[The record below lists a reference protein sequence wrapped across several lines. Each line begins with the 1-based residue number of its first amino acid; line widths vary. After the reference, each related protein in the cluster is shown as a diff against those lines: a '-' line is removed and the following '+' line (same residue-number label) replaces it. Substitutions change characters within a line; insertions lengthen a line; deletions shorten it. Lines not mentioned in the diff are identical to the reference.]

1 MKSFRYVARDLSGNR
16 KDGVKQA
23 GNSNN
28 ILNWLRDEGLTPV
41 SVTEVSAGAAGASG
55 SKKSGSK
62 SGSKSSSSS
71 KKTKSSSNRK
81 RIKSADLSALCWQLT
96 TMVEGGIPI
105 TGALETIAED
115 VENLQLQTVLQ
126 QVLEK
131 MHKGETFSGS
141 LAQFPKIF
149 NQLACAIILAGE
161 TGGNLPK
168 SLHRL
173 AEYFDNRDKL
183 ARKVQG
189 AMAYPA
195 FVLFF
200 IVAIVVFIMAFIIPR
215 FTIIFDQMK
224 GDLPGFTKG
233 FMGFYNVVR
242 DNVVYIIVGVVL
254 LIVACIVIN
263 KTKKGHYF
271 FSRFALAFP
280 LLGKVLSQA
289 FVTVFCKTMSTL
301 IAAGVSVLEIFDI
314 LLVMTN
320 NDVIKDAIIQTRA
333 QIVEGANIS
342 SSLSTSGFF
351 PNMVVKMI
359 QVGEESGSL
368 STVLDRTAAYYERK
382 VDSMINTLMS
392 LLEPIMIVTVGG
404 IVLVVVLALYLPIFS
419 MSG

>member
-16 KDGVKQA
+16 KDGTKQA
-23 GNSNN
+23 QSPND
-28 ILNWLRDEGLTPV
+28 ILNWLREEGFTPV
-41 SVTEVSAGAAGASG
+41 SVTEVSTSTT
-55 SKKSGSK
+55 
-62 SGSKSSSSS
+62 SS
-71 KKTKSSSNRK
+71 KKGKGKGTSRRK
-81 RIKSADLSALCWQLT
+81 RIKSANLSALCWQLT

-105 TGALETIAED
+105 TAAIETIAED
-115 VENLQLQTVLQ
+115 VDNLHLQEILQ
-126 QVLEK
+126 QVLDK
-131 MHKGETFSGS
+131 MHKGETFSSS
-141 LAQFPKIF
+141 LAQYPKVF

-161 TGGNLPK
+161 TGGNLPQ
-168 SLHRL
+168 SLRRL

-183 ARKVQG
+183 AKKVQG

-200 IVAIVVFIMAFIIPR
+200 IIAIVVFIMAFIIPR

-224 GDLPGFTKG
+224 GELPGFTKG

-242 DNVVYIIVGVVL
+242 DNVFYIIGGVVL
-254 LIVACIVIN
+254 IIVSCIIIN
-263 KTKKGHYF
+263 KTKKGHYL

-301 IAAGVSVLEIFDI
+301 IAAGVSVLEVFDI
-314 LLVMTN
+314 LLAMTN
-320 NDVIKDAIIQTRA
+320 NDIIRDAIIQTRA
-333 QIVEGANIS
+333 QIVEGENIS

-404 IVLVVVLALYLPIFS
+404 IVLIVVLALYLPIFS